1 MEPPLALERYAELSA
16 ELDAGTPRDHVLAQA
31 GITLDAWFI
40 VQQIWLDLMAA
51 EARARRF
58 ETSRRF
64 QQIYVTRR
72 RALAAHGIGRV
83 PTKAPTSAPRSF
95 DPPSSQATR
104 PMPAPEAAAPL
115 QAGYGVNVQAS
126 GPRLTLPQYSSL
138 CVELAVTPDQADAI
152 RRRYGFD
159 EASHLRENQEW
170 QWRFDQ
176 DRVLF
181 DRYLALFK
189 QYRDW
194 ISGARAG

>member
-16 ELDAGTPRDHVLAQA
+16 EIDSGAARDHVLSQS

-40 VQQIWLDLMAA
+40 VQQFWLDLMAA
-51 EARARRF
+51 EARARKF

-64 QQIYVTRR
+64 QQVYVTRR
-72 RALAAHGIGRV
+72 RALAAKGIGRV
-83 PTKAPTSAPRSF
+83 PTKAPTSAPHSF
-95 DPPSSQATR
+95 EPPSSQATR
-104 PMPAPEAAAPL
+104 PAPAPEAAAPL

-126 GPRLTLPQYSSL
+126 GPRLTLPQYASL
-138 CVELAVTPDQADAI
+138 CVELAVAPEQTDAI
-152 RRRYGFD
+152 RQRYGFD
-159 EASHLRENQEW
+159 EPAHLRENQEW

-176 DRVLF
+176 DRTLF